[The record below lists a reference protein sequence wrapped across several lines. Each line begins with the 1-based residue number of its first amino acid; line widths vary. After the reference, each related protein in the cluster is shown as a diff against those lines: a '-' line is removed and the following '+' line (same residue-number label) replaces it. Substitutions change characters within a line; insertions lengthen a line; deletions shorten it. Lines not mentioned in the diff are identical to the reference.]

1 MQFKWKRKKKTNSL
15 LSFCLP
21 ARPAQCLLVSKT
33 HLRSSLPDPPSV
45 FWSLRRISAVDF
57 SDWLAWASCLRCTLF
72 RVLDFFPAQSYCASL
87 YSGFLSAAGGL
98 VVKSCPTL
106 MIPWTVACQAPLSM
120 GFTRQEHW
128 SGLPFPS
135 PGDVPDPAIEP
146 ESPALPADDLPTELW
161 GKPGFLIIYLL
172 NRVMNSLR
180 NKTLLAQV
188 T

>member
-1 MQFKWKRKKKTNSL
+1 ML
-15 LSFCLP
+15 L
-21 ARPAQCLLVSKT
+21 
-33 HLRSSLPDPPSV
+33 
-45 FWSLRRISAVDF
+45 
-57 SDWLAWASCLRCTLF
+57 

-87 YSGFLSAAGGL
+87 YSGFLSVGGGL

-106 MIPWTVACQAPLSM
+106 VIPWTVACQAPLSM
-120 GFTRQEHW
+120 GFSRQEYW

-146 ESPALPADDLPTELW
+146 KSPALPADDLPTELR
-161 GKPGFLIIYLL
+161 GKPCFLIIYLL